1 MVGDNTDHEQF
12 VGEEHQRR
20 RQNTNSGIPFI
31 PIIIVNLHM
40 LSVQSFTFNPFQE
53 NTYVLFDET
62 GEAVIIDPGC
72 SNRSEE
78 RELSDWLSSKG
89 LSPRLILLTHS
100 HIDHILGAY
109 YVKDMYRIPLCI
121 HKKDQETLRAGKI
134 VAQMYGIDNYTEVEA
149 DQFVREELPVTF
161 GKQQLSV
168 LFLPGHAPGHV
179 GYYHMAQKI
188 IIGGDVLFRA
198 SIGRTDLPGGDFDT
212 LIESIH
218 QKLFTLP
225 DDVIVYPGH
234 GPETTIGEEKVSN
247 PFCALSLR

>member
-1 MVGDNTDHEQF
+1 MRVL
-12 VGEEHQRR
+12 
-20 RQNTNSGIPFI
+20 PI

-62 GEAVIIDPGC
+62 NDAVIIDPGC
-72 SNRSEE
+72 SNRMEE
-78 RELSDWLSSKG
+78 KELSDWIASRKLV
-89 LSPRLILLTHS
+89 PRLILLTHS

-109 YVKDMYRIPLCI
+109 YVKDKYRVPLCI
-121 HKKDQETLRAGKI
+121 HRKDEETLRAGTV
-134 VAQMYGIDNYTEVEA
+134 VAQMYGIDNYTQAEA
-149 DQFVREELPVTF
+149 DRYVSEGEVVKF
-161 GKQQLSV
+161 GNQQLSV

-179 GYYHMAQKI
+179 GYYHVAQKI
-188 IIGGDVLFRA
+188 VIGGDVLFRQ
-198 SIGRTDLPGGDFDT
+198 SIGRTDLPGGNYDT

-225 DDVIVYPGH
+225 DDVTVYPGH
-234 GPETTIGEEKVSN
+234 GPGTTIGEEKVSN

>member
-1 MVGDNTDHEQF
+1 
-12 VGEEHQRR
+12 
-20 RQNTNSGIPFI
+20 
-31 PIIIVNLHM
+31 M
-40 LSVQSFTFNPFQE
+40 LSLQSFTFNPFQE

-62 GEAVIIDPGC
+62 NEAVIIDPGC

-78 RELSDWLSSKG
+78 RELADWIAAKALI
-89 LSPRLILLTHS
+89 PRLILLTHS

-109 YVKDMYRIPLCI
+109 YVKDKYRVPLCI
-121 HKKDQETLRAGKI
+121 HKKDEETLRAGKI
-134 VAQMYGIDNYTEVEA
+134 VASMYGIDNYTEVEA
-149 DQFVREELPVTF
+149 DQYVSESERVSF
-161 GKQQLSV
+161 GKQELKV

-179 GYYHMAQKI
+179 GYYHEAQKML
-188 IIGGDVLFRA
+188 IGGDVLFRS

-225 DDVIVYPGH
+225 DDVVVYPGH